1 MHIFYSGWVILKEK
15 SISQIILHGRIMSNK
30 TKHQTIFNKS
40 MKECLF
46 SRLAKHILLIPC
58 AKEQIGANNCQKHCS
73 KLSYWQP
80 EGGLGLKSCDH
91 IQVQYL
97 ESALIEDRS
106 WNKCW
111 EARLTLNMTF
121 CQQRITFITLIL
133 EFLPKKERDD
143 PQKWA
148 SVAYILVWA
157 DRWKVQFSAI
167 LSDNWINFKIES
179 FCQQSDYLNVTFW
192 FMILSL
198 VLVLWAKW
206 YQISE
211 KNLNFWHSYLF

>member
-40 MKECLF
+40 MKECLI

-143 PQKWA
+143 PQMWA
-148 SVAYILVWA
+148 SAAYILVWA

-167 LSDNWINFKIES
+167 LFDNWTNFKIES
-179 FCQQSDYLNVTFW
+179 VCQHYELLNVTFW
-192 FMILSL
+192 FMIISL
-198 VLVLWAKW
+198 VLDLLAEFC
-206 YQISE
+206 QISE
-211 KNLNFWHSYLF
+211 KNLNFWHSY